1 MGSRR
6 FMSDVYSKD
15 KRSWIMSRVRGR
27 NTGPELLATRFLRS
41 QGYRF
46 RLHAKNLPG
55 SPDIIL
61 PRLKKVVFINGCFW
75 HQHPDCKRATL
86 PKSNQSF
93 WTTKLFRNTERD
105 RETRKLLRKQGWS
118 VITLWEC
125 QLKNAKKRRLNLERL
140 IRRLKKR

>member
-1 MGSRR
+1 MT
-6 FMSDVYSKD
+6 DVYSKD
-15 KRSWIMSRVRGR
+15 KRSWIMSRVRRR
-27 NTGPELLATRFLRS
+27 NTRPELLASRFLRS
-41 QGYRF
+41 QGYRI

-55 SPDIIL
+55 NPDIIL
-61 PRLKKVVFINGCFW
+61 PSLKKVLFINGCFW
-75 HQHPDCKRATL
+75 HQHPDCKRASL

-125 QLKNAKKRRLNLERL
+125 QLKNAKKRQLSLERL